1 MRDVYGVEQP
11 EQFITF
17 EEQVHLDH
25 TSFIDGAIPSTK
37 VLIEQKGLGKD
48 LNKPIKQSDG
58 TMLTPFQQ
66 AKRYI
71 TELPLSQHPRWV
83 VTCNFAQ
90 FYVYDMERPG
100 GEPEIIALANLE
112 KEYYRL
118 QFLVDTGSQRLKRVM
133 EVSIAAGEIVGLLYD
148 ALYKQYA
155 NPQAEQ
161 SLKSLNKLCVR
172 LVFCLYAED
181 AGIFGRHG
189 MFHDYLAA
197 FDTRGMRK
205 ALVELFLRHPPQ
217 GFAAA
222 SEADLPVF
230 GTDFDLLTTL
240 EPAILVK
247 IRRLPLFGLW
257 SRLLRFPARFAGTTA
272 TEYAPL
278 PKGLEPGAL
287 LDGFRE
293 RCAVGQSL
301 LIVKD
306 VPEVSPL
313 LGAGDNEAAM
323 RLARIAPDKGFIVV
337 EGQALA
343 YVPIDFSSTDEYL
356 SRLSKSRRKN
366 LRRKLKSRER
376 LDIEAVPLGDARFGS
391 LDVLEE
397 LYGLYLGV
405 YAQSEIHFDLLTR
418 DFFAGL
424 LQSREIGGVVF
435 CYRHDGELVGY
446 NICLE
451 HGGMLIDKY
460 IGLRYPQARELD
472 LYFVSWFVNL
482 EHALE
487 RGLRFYVAGW
497 TDPEVKAGLG
507 ARFTFTRHLVWVRNP
522 ILRRI
527 LYMFRHWFESDAKAV
542 GAKAAD
548 KDTDHA

>member
-1 MRDVYGVEQP
+1 MELSYFAIIIGAIFVNNVVLAQFLGICPFLGVSSKVETSMGMGAAVTFVMAIAAVVAWLIQTYVLVPLDIVYMQTIVFILVIAVLV
-11 EQFITF
+11 QFIEIF
-17 EEQVHLDH
+17 LKKYVVALYN
-25 TSFIDGAIPSTK
+25 S
-37 VLIEQKGLGKD
+37 LGV
-48 LNKPIKQSDG
+48 
-58 TMLTPFQQ
+58 
-66 AKRYI
+66 Y
-71 TELPLSQHPRWV
+71 LPLITTNCCVLAVTILV
-83 VTCNFAQ
+83 VDDYGA
-90 FYVYDMERPG
+90 D
-100 GEPEIIALANLE
+100 
-112 KEYYRL
+112 
-118 QFLVDTGSQRLKRVM
+118 
-133 EVSIAAGEIVGLLYD
+133 D
-148 ALYKQYA
+148 A
-155 NPQAEQ
+155 
-161 SLKSLNKLCVR
+161 
-172 LVFCLYAED
+172 
-181 AGIFGRHG
+181 
-189 MFHDYLAA
+189 
-197 FDTRGMRK
+197 T
-205 ALVELFLRHPPQ
+205 Q

-293 RCAVGQSL
+293 RCAAGQSL

-337 EGQALA
+337 EAQALA

-435 CYRHDGELVGY
+435 CYRHDGELEGY

-451 HGGMLIDKY
+451 HSGNLIDKY

-507 ARFTFTRHLVWVRNP
+507 ARFTFTRHLVWVRTP

-527 LYMFRHWFESDAKAV
+527 LYMFLHCFDSDAKAV
-542 GAKAAD
+542 CWKAAD

>member
-1 MRDVYGVEQP
+1 M
-11 EQFITF
+11 
-17 EEQVHLDH
+17 
-25 TSFIDGAIPSTK
+25 
-37 VLIEQKGLGKD
+37 
-48 LNKPIKQSDG
+48 
-58 TMLTPFQQ
+58 
-66 AKRYI
+66 
-71 TELPLSQHPRWV
+71 
-83 VTCNFAQ
+83 
-90 FYVYDMERPG
+90 
-100 GEPEIIALANLE
+100 
-112 KEYYRL
+112 
-118 QFLVDTGSQRLKRVM
+118 
-133 EVSIAAGEIVGLLYD
+133 
-148 ALYKQYA
+148 
-155 NPQAEQ
+155 
-161 SLKSLNKLCVR
+161 
-172 LVFCLYAED
+172 
-181 AGIFGRHG
+181 
-189 MFHDYLAA
+189 
-197 FDTRGMRK
+197 
-205 ALVELFLRHPPQ
+205 
-217 GFAAA
+217 
-222 SEADLPVF
+222 
-230 GTDFDLLTTL
+230 
-240 EPAILVK
+240 K
-247 IRRLPLFGLW
+247 IRRFPLFGLW

-293 RCAVGQSL
+293 RCAAGQSL

-527 LYMFRHWFESDAKAV
+527 LYMFRRLGPACGGGRTPHPAGLVAGGHTLRLHAPGVQCAGSPSGRRVACGLRLCVHGQRRFPPRHADP
-542 GAKAAD
+542 AAPPVPPP
-548 KDTDHA
+548 AARVP